1 MLVYSH
7 VGRDSRWF
15 RIHSFCVTR
24 THFNFTN
31 LAEGSSV
38 TKQQKRGLH
47 HYRRHH
53 FNAHWKHGALKIVA
67 ISAFTSHTCTSRK
80 DNQDL
85 SRDSFNFH
93 LLFPLASLFFT
104 PFLTAQ

>member
-1 MLVYSH
+1 MLVYPY

-15 RIHSFCVTR
+15 RIHSFRV
-24 THFNFTN
+24 
-31 LAEGSSV
+31 LA
-38 TKQQKRGLH
+38 KQQRRGLY

-53 FNAHWKHGALKIVA
+53 FNAHWKHCALKIVA
-67 ISAFTSHTCTSRK
+67 ISTFTSPNRTDTCTSRN

-85 SRDSFNFH
+85 SRGSFNFH